1 MNIIAVFLGGGIGSL
16 VRYGINEA
24 SRKYIPVSFPM
35 GTLLSNLISALLI
48 GWLMGLALNTTRIND
63 SMRLLLVTG
72 FCGGFSTFSAFT
84 FETFTL
90 LRSGNSS
97 IAILNIFISVAGCL
111 LFLWFGWKL
120 AVANS

>member
-1 MNIIAVFLGGGIGSL
+1 MNVIAVFLGGGIGSL
-16 VRYGINEA
+16 ARYWINEV

-48 GWLMGLALNTTRIND
+48 GWLMGLALNTTRISD

-90 LRSGNSS
+90 LRSGNSY
-97 IAILNIFISVAGCL
+97 IAIINIFISIAGCL

-120 AVANS
+120 AVATS